1 MKVKKVVFGGCCVSE
16 EIINS
21 VLKDME
27 KEGDIV
33 LDIKFTDYGSGNW
46 KCALILYEE
55 KEKNNE

>member
-1 MKVKKVVFGGCCVSE
+1 MKVKKVVFGSCCVSE

-27 KEGDIV
+27 KEGNIV
-33 LDIKFTDYGSGNW
+33 LDIKFTDYGPDNW
-46 KCALILYEE
+46 KCVLILYEE